1 MRFAVS
7 VSAIIGENLRLKL
20 FTGLAQP
27 KADPSQPEADP
38 SSGGLWRRLGL
49 PARRAYSPEGAKNF
63 VKVVLFNILFGES
76 KIGDAR

>member
-1 MRFAVS
+1 MRHALCYALV
-7 VSAIIGENLRLKL
+7 GENLRLKL

-38 SSGGLWRRLGL
+38 SSGGLWRRLG
-49 PARRAYSPEGAKNF
+49 AKNF